1 MKKINYF
8 STIGF
13 DFNPTEGEE
22 YLPPDYDIP
31 PKKCIV
37 EQDKNHMYSK
47 CPALKEWG
55 KNTWIV
61 YQPFDIEI
69 EYISAEKRLI
79 GNLNQENFNTF
90 IHLPP
95 YWLDGEHPNVQF
107 NHAYL
112 FWTKEKD
119 VWVEQVTHPLIS
131 RYGVQVIPGTFP
143 ISVWQRPVVFGFNIL
158 DYDVNIKIPR
168 GTPLYYVRFYSR
180 KKDSLFPL
188 NKETPPKKVI
198 QSQKQN
204 TRLKQYAPF
213 ASWDL
218 IQDRLE
224 KEDSSCPFNFL
235 WKK

>member
-1 MKKINYF
+1 MKKISYC

-13 DFNPTEGEE
+13 EFEEEE
-22 YLPPDYDIP
+22 YLPPDYTIP
-31 PKKCIV
+31 PKKWIE
-37 EQDKNHMYSK
+37 EQDRTSVYSQ
-47 CPALKEWG
+47 CPAWKEWG

-61 YQPFDIEI
+61 YQPFDIQI
-69 EYISAEKRLI
+69 KYISEDKRLVA
-79 GNLNQENFNTF
+79 NLGQENSNTY
-90 IHLPP
+90 INVPP
-95 YWLDGEHPNVQF
+95 YWLDGEHPNIQLRNV
-107 NHAYL
+107 YL

-119 VWVEQVTHPLIS
+119 VWIEQIAHPLMS
-131 RYGVQVIPGTFP
+131 RYGLEVIPGTFP
-143 ISVWQRPVVFGFNIL
+143 ISVWQRPITFGFNIL

-168 GTPLYYVRFYSR
+168 GTPLYYIRFYSKR
-180 KKDSLFPL
+180 NDCLFSL

-204 TRLKQYAPF
+204 TRLKNYAPF

-218 IQDRLE
+218 INKRLE